1 MNLIDVAVYLRAQ
14 LETRVFADSALAVL
28 FITDESYCIDALQGT
43 VRSTLSKMKDA
54 TASRSHELVE
64 EMLSLQ
70 ETLDT
75 LLHSLT
81 ERTEENA
88 SLTIDVSHAASS
100 L

>member
-1 MNLIDVAVYLRAQ
+1 MITLNAI
-14 LETRVFADSALAVL
+14 L
-28 FITDESYCIDALQGT
+28 FLQGT
-43 VRSTLSKMKDA
+43 VRTTLTKLKDSA
-54 TASRSHELVE
+54 ASRSHELVE

-88 SLTIDVSHAASS
+88 SLTVDVSLQSTRYLDHGFTQHLEHIADLSEI
-100 L
+100 

>member
-1 MNLIDVAVYLRAQ
+1 M
-14 LETRVFADSALAVL
+14 
-28 FITDESYCIDALQGT
+28 LQGT
-43 VRSTLSKMKDA
+43 VRTTLTKLKDSA
-54 TASRSHELVE
+54 ASRSHELVE

-88 SLTIDVSHAASS
+88 SLTVDVSTTLSSTLVVKEGGCLRLHMLREHALSQS
-100 L
+100 WT

>member
-1 MNLIDVAVYLRAQ
+1 
-14 LETRVFADSALAVL
+14 
-28 FITDESYCIDALQGT
+28 
-43 VRSTLSKMKDA
+43 MKDA

-100 L
+100 S